1 LILKKHILILLLFLI
16 VYPAMSSARQID
28 APVSPDTKP
37 DDNAEL
43 SFGRSDLV
51 TPIMLRDEIPASSS
65 LLRAV
70 RNKAGFAF
78 AGSAILPGASQA
90 AHGNWL
96 RAGIY
101 FAIEAAAL
109 YGHLEYKNRAIRGE
123 RNYERFADQNWSV
136 VQYADWIVEYH
147 EYHSISNPY
156 LDELAAS
163 INGREPAFDTSVDWQ
178 AVDIELLRQVER
190 NTPYITTDDL
200 AAQNF
205 SHVLPAYGSQQ
216 YYELVSKYYQYAPGW
231 RDYYTH
237 HTAMETNP
245 FLIDR
250 LGAGASPF
258 FWDGSRMSEKF
269 NDQFR
274 FSNNMLSLLILNH
287 FISAFDAYFT
297 VRLQNRGWEATAS
310 GTPGSQFRLTYR
322 F

>member
-1 LILKKHILILLLFLI
+1 MNLNIPLLLLFLI
-16 VYPAMSSARQID
+16 VYPAMLSAQQID
-28 APVSPDTKP
+28 APVSSDAKLNDHT
-37 DDNAEL
+37 DL
-43 SFGRSDLV
+43 FFGRSDLI
-51 TPIMLRDEIPASSS
+51 TPIMLREEIPASSD

-90 AHGNWL
+90 VHGNWL

-101 FAIEAAAL
+101 FAVEATAL
-109 YGHLEYKNRAIRGE
+109 YGHLKYKNRAVRGE
-123 RNYERFADQNWSV
+123 RDYERFADQNWSV

-147 EYHSISNPY
+147 DYHNISNPY
-156 LDELAAS
+156 LDELAAA
-163 INGREPAFDTSVDWQ
+163 INGRDPAFDISVDWQ
-178 AVDIELLRQVER
+178 AVNIELLRQVER
-190 NTPYITTDDL
+190 NTPYFTTDDL

-216 YYELVSKYYQYAPGW
+216 YYELISKYYQYASGW

-237 HTAMETNP
+237 HTAMDTNP

-250 LGAGASPF
+250 FGDSVSPF

-274 FSNNMLSLLILNH
+274 YSNNMLSLLILNH

-297 VRLQNRGWEATAS
+297 VRLQNRGWEAQAT
-310 GTPGSQFRLTYR
+310 GTPGSQFRITYR